1 MNPLEAYLA
10 AYRIRRVELEISER
24 YHPDEGDAP
33 MRTPTHLSVGSEHVA
48 VAVADAVPPGSHA
61 YSTHRSHAHYLAW
74 GGDLTAMVAELHGR
88 FTGCANGWGGS
99 MHLIDEAAGFMGTS
113 AIVGS
118 SVSLAVGD
126 AFARQLRE
134 DEIVR
139 GSDQS
144 IPSPDDAVTVAFAGD
159 AVPETGQFWEA
170 LNFAALKQLR
180 LIIVIENN
188 GLATSTILDDRQ
200 SFHHGPMAALQ
211 AAEVDRYSFLNFPTF
226 AETAEEVTRL
236 IANNVWPIVIS
247 ADVERFAEHVGPA
260 IDDRIGTGDDQLV
273 AMQGAALTFAASPF
287 GEAYAAMIGD
297 TTATI
302 KQEVAR
308 VFDSMSDMELHP
320 WPKGMNE

>member
-1 MNPLEAYLA
+1 
-10 AYRIRRVELEISER
+10 
-24 YHPDEGDAP
+24 
-33 MRTPTHLSVGSEHVA
+33 
-48 VAVADAVPPGSHA
+48 
-61 YSTHRSHAHYLAW
+61 
-74 GGDLTAMVAELHGR
+74 
-88 FTGCANGWGGS
+88 
-99 MHLIDEAAGFMGTS
+99 MGTS

-200 SFHHGPMAALQ
+200 SFHHGPTAALQ
-211 AAEVDRYSFLNFPTF
+211 ASEVDRYSFLDFPTF
-226 AETAEEVTRL
+226 AETADEVTRL

-273 AMQGAALTFAASPF
+273 AMRIASVAWHDAPKTTLAEAEHFIDCGVAA
-287 GEAYAAMIGD
+287 
-297 TTATI
+297 
-302 KQEVAR
+302 
-308 VFDSMSDMELHP
+308 VFDEMADFDLHP
-320 WPKGMNE
+320 WAKGMNE

>member
-1 MNPLEAYLA
+1 MNLLDAYLA

-74 GGDLTAMVAELHGR
+74 GGDLIAMVAELHGR
-88 FTGCANGWGGS
+88 STGCANGWGGS

-180 LIIVIENN
+180 LIIVIEDN
-188 GLATSTILDDRQ
+188 GLATSTPLHERQ
-200 SFHHGPMAALQ
+200 DAFHAPIHRVVD
-211 AAEVDRYSFLNFPTF
+211 AE
-226 AETAEEVTRL
+226 AETYSEIKSQVV
-236 IANNVWPIVIS
+236 IAVDNDHWPIVIRVPVPRM
-247 ADVERFAEHVGPA
+247 AVHVGPA
-260 IDDRIGTGDDQLV
+260 IDDRIGTGDDQLMAMRV
-273 AMQGAALTFAASPF
+273 ASVAWHDAPKTTLAEAEHFIDCGVAA
-287 GEAYAAMIGD
+287 
-297 TTATI
+297 
-302 KQEVAR
+302 
-308 VFDSMSDMELHP
+308 VFDEMADFDLHP
-320 WPKGMNE
+320 WAKGMNE